1 MEILG
6 VLNLVQLEL
15 RKLCQGENVVGI
27 QAEANKA
34 LVSCYSYANSNEGLF
49 SPGQPFV
56 IKVDGVEG
64 FQI

>member
-27 QAEANKA
+27 QAEAKA
-34 LVSCYSYANSNEGLF
+34 LVSCYSHVNSNEGLF

-56 IKVDGVEG
+56 IKVDGVGG